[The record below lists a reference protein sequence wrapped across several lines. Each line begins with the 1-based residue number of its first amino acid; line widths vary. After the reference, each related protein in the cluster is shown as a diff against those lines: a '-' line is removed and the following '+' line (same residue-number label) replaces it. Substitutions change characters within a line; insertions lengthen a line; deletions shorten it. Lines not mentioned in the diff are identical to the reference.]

1 MAYGFNNNYNS
12 QLQGAAA
19 PQVLANQTVQPL
31 FPQPQGNVYNINS
44 TLEVA
49 NVPVGAGM
57 SVALCLPE
65 NTMYIKTMQ
74 NGNPMFYPYK
84 IIPYNQMEN
93 SGKAAQD
100 TQQDNSLIEELK
112 TQIQKCNSEIEELK
126 QRLPK
131 KGSDWQL

>member
-1 MAYGFNNNYNS
+1 MAYGFNNNNNS
-12 QLQGAAA
+12 YGSPTQGAAA
-19 PQVLANQTVQPL
+19 PQILTGQAVQPL

-49 NVPVGAGM
+49 NVPVGAGI
-57 SVALCLPE
+57 SVALCIPE
-65 NTMYIKTMQ
+65 NTMYIKTLQ

-93 SGKAAQD
+93 SNKAAQE
-100 TQQDNSLIEELK
+100 QPSLIDELK
-112 TQIQKCNSEIEELK
+112 SQIQKCNSEIEELK
-126 QRLPK
+126 KQLSK